1 MNREA
6 ITTPLIFI
14 WALLF
19 TQLVKAAT
27 VAEFMGAYDRDLIY
41 FAAGSSVLGGWIRTI
56 LSLQGDTRIV
66 WQILPEAL
74 WDTAKALIAGM
85 AAFFMIQALRA
96 SGYLV
101 PSEVRFGAVVAAGW
115 SRMAA
120 VDWIV
125 NLVKDWVSAKAKQ
138 LGEAPINK
146 TPEDKP

>member
-6 ITTPLIFI
+6 TTTGLVFV

-19 TQLVKAAT
+19 SQAVKAAT

-41 FAAGSSVLGGWIRTI
+41 FAAGSAVLGGWIRTI
-56 LSLQGDTRIV
+56 LSLQGDKRIV

-85 AAFFMIQALRA
+85 TAFFLIQALRS

-125 NLVKDWVSAKAKQ
+125 GLAKDWMSAKAKQ
-138 LGEAPINK
+138 LSDAPI
-146 TPEDKP
+146 DKPKDKP